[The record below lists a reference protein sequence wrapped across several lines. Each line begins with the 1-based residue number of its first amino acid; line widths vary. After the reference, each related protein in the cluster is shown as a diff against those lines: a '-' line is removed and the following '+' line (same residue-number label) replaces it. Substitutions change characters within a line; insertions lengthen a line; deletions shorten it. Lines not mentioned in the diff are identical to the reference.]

1 MPRYELSNWA
11 RPGSESRHNLKYW
24 TLVPVLGFGVAAH
37 SFDGKRRSANTGMLA
52 EYLKRTRAGE
62 RAVATFEEAEDSDLL
77 RRKEGLMLGLRLAG
91 GVPSSSFE
99 EIRKTLPSASASRLE
114 DAFAAGLLEEI
125 LRARVRGARAP
136 RVRLTRKGVL
146 LSNEVFSALV

>member
-1 MPRYELSNWA
+1 M
-11 RPGSESRHNLKYW
+11 
-24 TLVPVLGFGVAAH
+24 LGFGVAAH
-37 SFDGKRRSANTGMLA
+37 SFDGRKRYANPGMLA
-52 EYLKRTRAGE
+52 EYLKRTAAG
-62 RAVATFEEAEDSDLL
+62 ASPVATFEETEEEDLP

-99 EIRKTLPSASASRLE
+99 EIRRTLPEESARQLS

-125 LRARVRGARAP
+125 SL